1 MLTSK
6 VSKAENIKN
15 EPMRLTERI
24 GQTTY
29 KVNVHFSETSKETIG
44 DKIIRMIENEAANQ

>member
-15 EPMRLTERI
+15 EPMHLTERI

>member
-29 KVNVHFSETSKETIG
+29 KVNVHFSVTSKETIG
-44 DKIIRMIENEAANQ
+44 DKIIRMIENEAVNQ